1 MIYIGICDDETIHQI
16 KNRDCCEQ
24 FFSGKNI
31 DHSYIFFHSI
41 FDVLSYSSHH
51 IFVLLLDIEMNDSIN
66 GVQLMHRLQ
75 HSRFVGSIIF
85 ISSHTNYV
93 YDSFSPK
100 TIGFCPKP
108 VKIERLFPLLE
119 SSLHSHCS
127 NHPVSFNSAP
137 EGKIYPGD
145 IIYIYSTGH
154 YINVVTYSSGN
165 HLFVMDI
172 KGAEN
177 ILQNTNIIRIHKSY
191 MVNMSCIKSVNSTN
205 ITLFDSVIEIRH
217 LPVGR
222 SYRDQVKA
230 LYTEYLLKY

>member
-51 IFVLLLDIEMNDSIN
+51 ISVLLLDIEMNDSIN

-75 HSRFVGSIIF
+75 HSRFVESIIF

-119 SSLHSHCS
+119 SSLRSHCS

-137 EGKIYPGD
+137 EGKSILVTSYT
-145 IIYIYSTGH
+145 YIQPDTISMLLHTH
-154 YINVVTYSSGN
+154 PAITYSLWISK
-165 HLFVMDI
+165 VQKMYCR
-172 KGAEN
+172 
-177 ILQNTNIIRIHKSY
+177 TP
-191 MVNMSCIKSVNSTN
+191 T
-205 ITLFDSVIEIRH
+205 
-217 LPVGR
+217 
-222 SYRDQVKA
+222 
-230 LYTEYLLKY
+230 